1 MKFNLRITGLMIF
14 VFLFLTFSVFS
25 TANFVE
31 ASADNEEQIR
41 REIRVLARAK
51 IPIFQR
57 LEIIEEPNINYS
69 YLMNNYNGSKEIVIE
84 EALTLNIL
92 SNTKW
97 HLRLNNKNLNSKIMI
112 RKNNQSD
119 YQWQN
124 LNSTTAKF
132 SGENGVHQ
140 VTFDLKFIL
149 DQSSR
154 TAIENLALD
163 LRHSLVPELY

>member
-1 MKFNLRITGLMIF
+1 MKFNLRSTGLRIF
-14 VFLFLTFSVFS
+14 VFLLLIFSVFS
-25 TANFVE
+25 ITNFVE
-31 ASADNEEQIR
+31 AAADNEDQLR
-41 REIRVLARAK
+41 REARVLVRAK

-57 LEIIEEPNINYS
+57 LEIFEEPNINYS
-69 YLMNNYNGSKEIVIE
+69 YLMSNYNGSKEIVIE
-84 EALTLNIL
+84 EALKLNIL

-112 RKNNQSD
+112 RKSNQSD
-119 YQWQN
+119 YEWQN

-132 SGENGVHQ
+132 SGKNGVQ
-140 VTFDLKFIL
+140 QITFDLKFIL

>member
-1 MKFNLRITGLMIF
+1 MKFNLKSTGVMIF
-14 VFLFLTFSVFS
+14 VFLVLMLSSFS
-25 TANFVE
+25 TANVIE
-31 ASADNEEQIR
+31 AADNEKKIKHEA
-41 REIRVLARAK
+41 EVSVRAE

-69 YLMNNYNGSKEIVIE
+69 YLMNNYNGSKEIIIE
-84 EALTLNIL
+84 KALTLNIL

-97 HLRLNNKNLNSKIMI
+97 HLRLNNKNLNSEIMI

-119 YQWQN
+119 YEWQN

-132 SGENGVHQ
+132 SGKNGVQ
-140 VTFDLKFIL
+140 QITFDLKFIL

-154 TAIENLALD
+154 TTIENLKLD
-163 LRHSLVPELY
+163 LRHSLISELY